1 MTTASEVAPEGEEGA
16 APSSDS
22 EEDDQEQSDAA
33 GTSTAENGGGFAV
46 NINTAPPAVL
56 KGLFDDRD
64 VSHGFWDDVIEYRNL
79 EEESEDGEDEN
90 EDPPL
95 DENGEEIIERKI
107 FENLEELSEI
117 DDWERME
124 DDMRGLVQSRLR
136 TTSDVFSVYITARVA
151 TSNEDEFMTGGLGT
165 PQEKWRQEMESGAA
179 LLRTVRAVVWRRSVG
194 EEIQIVPIVRWEV
207 LDYVPMEVRD
217 FPDED
222 F

>member
-95 DENGEEIIERKI
+95 DENGEEIIERQF
-107 FENLEELSEI
+107 FENFEVFDDLYGWISVEPARKEEV
-117 DDWERME
+117 E
-124 DDMRGLVQSRLR
+124 DLLTLQSN
-136 TTSDVFSVYITARVA
+136 VFTIYVTARLP
-151 TSNEDEFMTGGLGT
+151 T
-165 PQEKWRQEMESGAA
+165 QEQDRQIETFSSRAEREQYERSGMN
-179 LLRTVRAVVWRRSVG
+179 LTRTVRSIVWRTSDAAEFGV
-194 EEIQIVPIVRWEV
+194 IPLVRWEV
-207 LDYVPMEVRD
+207 IDYQPLEVLD
-217 FPDED
+217 FPDDD
-222 F
+222 FR